1 MSHSPE
7 KQKVDAYHACN
18 QYQKEKKA
26 FYLLLVGHPG
36 VDVALADLGS
46 RVQEL
51 QKYVRAVNENEDD
64 VGHDEIK

>member
-1 MSHSPE
+1 MQPPTIKGAASIQHE
-7 KQKVDAYHACN
+7 
-18 QYQKEKKA
+18 KEKKA
-26 FYLLLVGHPG
+26 FYLLLVGNLG

-51 QKYVRAVNENEDD
+51 QKYVRAVNENKVE

>member
-1 MSHSPE
+1 M
-7 KQKVDAYHACN
+7 HACN
-18 QYQKEKKA
+18 QHQKEKKA
-26 FYLLLVGHPG
+26 FYLLLVGNLG

-64 VGHDEIK
+64 IGHDEIK

>member
-1 MSHSPE
+1 M
-7 KQKVDAYHACN
+7 HACN
-18 QYQKEKKA
+18 QHQKKA

-64 VGHDEIK
+64 VDRDEIK